1 MKPTT
6 DEQTLIDLEFD
17 KILEWCA
24 GFALSDRTKQKI
36 LNTSPLSD
44 FDQLQESLSQL
55 QDLKRIKDAE
65 RGFPSLEFEELDQE
79 LRLLKIKNAV
89 VPLSGILK
97 IHQASFLVNSIIEF
111 FEEHAEQSY
120 VYLEKVLANTYKT
133 MDINVPIEKVID
145 PAGQIKDSASTE
157 LKIIRDAIRSTQ
169 KQIKRNFDKE
179 LRKLSKTNLLS
190 DTKETVINNRRVFS
204 IKSSYKKQFPGLV
217 LGRSKTGNVAH
228 IEPEVNM
235 ALNVELDHL
244 FIDEEKEIYKILRDL
259 TKEMAAHDWLILAYN
274 EALHDLDLIHAKYR
288 LSIAMKAVKP
298 NLIKER
304 VIDVKGALHPLLK
317 TKNNKENKPT
327 FGQDVCLN
335 PQQRILVISGPNAGG
350 KSITLKTLG
359 LFQVMVQSGLF
370 IPAKEDNRFGLFQQ
384 IYSEI
389 GDNQSIENEL
399 STYSYRLK
407 RMKKFLSLADKDT
420 LLLLDEFGTGS
431 DPELGGA
438 LAESFFESLYRKKI
452 FGILTTHY
460 SNIKSRA
467 VQLPE
472 AVNGCMLFN
481 AKNLSPKFEF
491 KIGQPGSSF
500 TFEVAEINGVPK
512 ELLIKAKKKLDQEKL
527 KLNDLLSDLQKKTNK
542 LDQEIRI
549 NHEQSTSYS
558 EKSTHIDQSKEKLRL
573 KFEKVNQTIQT
584 QEKQLAAGKKMLEFI
599 EAYKNTKGKKTNEEL
614 TLKVMQF
621 LKAQKTKND
630 VKKKTSKPSR
640 QLSKKQ
646 IANYQQERIVIGSKV
661 KIIATQQIAIVEIIK
676 RNNTTLSIGN
686 TRIKVAL
693 DKLIWVS

>member
-1 MKPTT
+1 MTPTT
-6 DEQTLIDLEFD
+6 DAQTLIDLEFD

-24 GFALSDRTKQKI
+24 GYALSDRTKQKI

-44 FDQLQESLSQL
+44 FNQLQESLSQL

-97 IHQASFLVNSIIEF
+97 IHQASFLVNSVIEF

-120 VYLEKVLANTYKT
+120 VDLEKVLANTYKT
-133 MDINVPIEKVID
+133 MDIIVPIEQVID

-157 LKIIRDAIRSTQ
+157 LKSIRDAIRSTQ
-169 KQIKRNFDKE
+169 RQIKRNFDKE

-217 LGRSKTGNVAH
+217 LGSSKTGNVAH

-259 TKEMAAHDWLILAYN
+259 TKEMAAHDWLIRAYN
-274 EALHDLDLIHAKYR
+274 KVLHDLDLIHAKHR

-304 VIDVKGALHPLLK
+304 VIDVKGALHPLLNA
-317 TKNNKENKPT
+317 KNNKENKPT
-327 FGQDVCLN
+327 YGQDVCLN
-335 PQQRILVISGPNAGG
+335 QQQRILVISGPNAGG

-370 IPAKEDNRFGLFQQ
+370 IPAKEDNRFGLFRQ

-407 RMKKFLSLADKDT
+407 RMKKFLALADPDT

-599 EAYKNTKGKKTNEEL
+599 EAYKNTKGKKTNDEL
-614 TLKVMQF
+614 TLQVMQF

-646 IANYQQERIVIGSKV
+646 IANYQQERIAIGSKV
-661 KIIATQQIAIVEIIK
+661 KIIATRQIAIVEAIK
-676 RNNTTLSIGN
+676 GKNTTLSIGN

>member
-6 DEQTLIDLEFD
+6 DAQTLIDLEFD

-24 GFALSDRTKQKI
+24 GFALSDITKQKI

-120 VYLEKVLANTYKT
+120 GDLEKVLANTYKT
-133 MDINVPIEKVID
+133 MDIIVPIEKVID

-157 LKIIRDAIRSTQ
+157 LKSIRDAIRSTHR
-169 KQIKRNFDKE
+169 QIKRNFDKE

-217 LGRSKTGNVAH
+217 LGSSKTGNVAH

-244 FIDEEKEIYKILRDL
+244 IIDEEKEIYKILRDL
-259 TKEMAAHDWLILAYN
+259 TKKMAAHDWLIRAYN
-274 EALHDLDLIHAKYR
+274 KVLHDLDLIHAKHR

-304 VIDVKGALHPLLK
+304 VIDVKGALHPLLNA
-317 TKNNKENKPT
+317 KNNKENKPT

-335 PQQRILVISGPNAGG
+335 QQQRILVISGPNAGG

-370 IPAKEDNRFGLFQQ
+370 IPAKEDNRFGLFRQ

-407 RMKKFLSLADKDT
+407 RMKKFLALADPDT

-599 EAYKNTKGKKTNEEL
+599 EAYKNTKGKKTNDEL
-614 TLKVMQF
+614 TLQVMQF

-646 IANYQQERIVIGSKV
+646 IANYQQERIAIGSKV
-661 KIIATQQIAIVEIIK
+661 KIIATRQIAIVETIK
-676 RNNTTLSIGN
+676 GKDTTLSIGN

>member
-6 DEQTLIDLEFD
+6 DAQTLIDLEFD

-120 VYLEKVLANTYKT
+120 VDLEKVLANTYKT
-133 MDINVPIEKVID
+133 MDIIVPIEKVID

-157 LKIIRDAIRSTQ
+157 LKSIRDAIQSTQ
-169 KQIKRNFDKE
+169 RQIKRNFDKE

-217 LGRSKTGNVAH
+217 LGSSKTGNVAH

-259 TKEMAAHDWLILAYN
+259 TKEMAAHDWLIRAYN
-274 EALHDLDLIHAKYR
+274 KVLHDLDLIHAKHR

-304 VIDVKGALHPLLK
+304 VIDVKGALHPLLNA
-317 TKNNKENKPT
+317 KNNKENKPT
-327 FGQDVCLN
+327 YGQDVCLN
-335 PQQRILVISGPNAGG
+335 QQQRILVISGPNAGG

-370 IPAKEDNRFGLFQQ
+370 IPAKEDNRFGLFRQ

-407 RMKKFLSLADKDT
+407 RMKKFLALADTDT

-599 EAYKNTKGKKTNEEL
+599 EAYKNTKGKKTNDEL
-614 TLKVMQF
+614 TLQVMQF

-646 IANYQQERIVIGSKV
+646 IANYQQERIAIGSKV
-661 KIIATQQIAIVEIIK
+661 KIIATRQIAIVEAIK
-676 RNNTTLSIGN
+676 GKNTTLSIGN